1 MYQLANTPDHRIAQY
16 TFGKSISQFGM
27 TVFSC
32 NKAREGGGALIAPQ
46 LFHCKCAVLCRV
58 STPFLCV
65 VCLSS
70 PCFLSV

>member
-32 NKAREGGGALIAPQ
+32 NKAREGKKIFGNDLTLRGNMYWIVKLI
-46 LFHCKCAVLCRV
+46 
-58 STPFLCV
+58 
-65 VCLSS
+65 
-70 PCFLSV
+70 